1 MIFYSIPKI
10 WWLNQVFLVCS
21 IFYVWYVLSILPSPK
36 KWDDDSPSLFWL
48 RFTKK
53 ICLSQASERKFQ
65 PEKVK
70 KGKNLGIY
78 HDLPIQNLGNKPKM
92 MISGLI
98 IVQDIPK

>member
-1 MIFYSIPKI
+1 MMIHHHFSGYD
-10 WWLNQVFLVCS
+10 
-21 IFYVWYVLSILPSPK
+21 SPK
-36 KWDDDSPSLFWL
+36 KYFS
-48 RFTKK
+48 RK
-53 ICLSQASERKFQ
+53 QRKFQ

>member
-1 MIFYSIPKI
+1 MMIHHHFSGYD
-10 WWLNQVFLVCS
+10 
-21 IFYVWYVLSILPSPK
+21 SPK
-36 KWDDDSPSLFWL
+36 KNV
-48 RFTKK
+48 
-53 ICLSQASERKFQ
+53 SQASERKFQ

>member
-1 MIFYSIPKI
+1 MMIHHHFSGYD
-10 WWLNQVFLVCS
+10 
-21 IFYVWYVLSILPSPK
+21 SPK
-36 KWDDDSPSLFWL
+36 KYVS
-48 RFTKK
+48 RK
-53 ICLSQASERKFQ
+53 QRKFQ